1 MKGRDFMSKTGN
13 IVELIGNTPMVKL
26 NQVVPEGAA
35 EVYAKLEF
43 YNPGGSVKD
52 RIALAMVE
60 AAEKDGR
67 LPAGGTIVEPTSGN
81 TGIGLALVA
90 AAKGYRLII
99 TMPETMSVERRSL
112 MKGYGAELVLTPG
125 ADGMN
130 GAIQKA
136 HELADENG
144 YFLPMQF
151 ENPAN
156 PEIHE
161 KTTGQEIIKDF
172 EGKSPD
178 AFIAGIGTGGTV
190 TGVGH
195 ALKKINEDVQIYGLE
210 AAEAALIKEG
220 IKGKHKIQGI
230 SAGLIPETLDRS
242 VYQDIVTVSSEQ
254 AIDMA
259 HKVSNKEGF
268 LPGISGGANIFG
280 AVEIAKKLGKGNT
293 VVTVV
298 PDNGE
303 RYLSTDLFKFDE

>member
-1 MKGRDFMSKTGN
+1 MSKVGN

-26 NQVVPEGAA
+26 NKVVPEDAA
-35 EVYAKLEF
+35 QIYAKLEF

-67 LPAGGTIVEPTSGN
+67 LQPGGTIVEPTSGN

-112 MKGYGAELVLTPG
+112 MKGYGAELYLTPG
-125 ADGMN
+125 ADGMS

-161 KTTGQEIIKDF
+161 KTTGQEIIRDF
-172 EGKSPD
+172 NGGTPD
-178 AFIAGIGTGGTV
+178 AFIAGIGTGGTI
-190 TGVGH
+190 TGVGR
-195 ALKKINEDVQIYGLE
+195 ALKKLNEDAQIYGLE
-210 AAEAALIKEG
+210 AAEGALIKEG

-230 SAGLIPETLDRS
+230 SAGIIPEVLDQS
-242 VYQDIVTVSSEQ
+242 IYQDIVTVSSDQ

-259 HKVSNKEGF
+259 HKVNFEEGF

-280 AVEIAKKLGKGNT
+280 AIEIAKKLGKGKT

>member
-1 MKGRDFMSKTGN
+1 MKGRDVMSHVDN
-13 IVELIGNTPMVKL
+13 IVKLIGNTPLVKL
-26 NQVVPEGAA
+26 NKIVPEEAA
-35 EVYAKLEF
+35 DVYAKLEF

-52 RIALAMVE
+52 RIALAMIE

-67 LPAGGTIVEPTSGN
+67 LQAGGTIVEPTSGN
-81 TGIGLALVA
+81 TGIGLAMVA

-99 TMPETMSVERRSL
+99 TMPDTMSIERRSL
-112 MKGYGAELVLTPG
+112 MKGYGAELLLTPG
-125 ADGMN
+125 ADGMS

-136 HELADENG
+136 HELVDEHG

-172 EGKSPD
+172 AGNTPD
-178 AFIAGIGTGGTV
+178 AFIAGIGTGGTI

-195 ALKKINEDVQIYGLE
+195 ALKKLNENVQLYGLE
-210 AAEAALIKEG
+210 ASEAALIKEG

-230 SAGLIPETLDRS
+230 SAGIVPDVLDQS
-242 VYQDIVTVSSEQ
+242 VYQDIVTVSSQQ

-259 HKVSNKEGF
+259 HNVSAKEGF

-280 AVEIAKKLGKGNT
+280 AIEIAKKLGKGKT